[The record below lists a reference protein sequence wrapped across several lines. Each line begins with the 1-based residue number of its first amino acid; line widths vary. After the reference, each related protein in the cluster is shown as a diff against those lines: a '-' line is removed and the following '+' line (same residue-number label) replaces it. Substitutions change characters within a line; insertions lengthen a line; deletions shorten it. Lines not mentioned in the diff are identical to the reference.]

1 MRESMVKAMN
11 REITNSIVIT
21 GLRKSY
27 ERSPGSDAAYAI
39 DGISFDV
46 PKGQF
51 VTLLG
56 PSGCGKTTT
65 LRCIAGLEHATEGRI
80 EMGGEVVFDAQ
91 EKRHIKPE
99 ERPIAMVPQS
109 YGIWPHMRVVDN
121 AAFPMRHGR
130 HRRKGPEVRQR
141 ALEMLEQVGLAGMAD
156 RWATQ
161 LSGGQQQRLALA
173 RALLGD
179 PEVLLLDEPLSN
191 LDAKL
196 RAKLRQELRSFQEQ
210 FGVTSLYVT
219 HDQAEALA
227 MSDTVVVMNK
237 GRVEQIDRPER
248 LYDYPRSSF
257 VADFIGSAN
266 LFPVRDASPGRG
278 ERCSPRRTSGP
289 CSVPVPPPVRT
300 CSPTTVDSS
309 ACAPRTSRCDQAA
322 QARRRLRTS
331 SPQWW
336 SPRSSSVTG
345 SNSLSGRRAF
355 PSPCPREP
363 ACGAIRAWRS
373 SCDSTRPPPAISRA
387 DRRLVC

>member
-1 MRESMVKAMN
+1 MN
-11 REITNSIVIT
+11 RETTNSIVIT

-65 LRCIAGLEHATEGRI
+65 LRCIAGLEHATQGRI

-91 EKRHIKPE
+91 DKRHIKPE

-237 GRVEQIDRPER
+237 GRIEQIDRPER
-248 LYDYPRSSF
+248 LYDHPRSSF

-278 ERCSPRRTSGP
+278 GAVLAKTDIGP
-289 CSVPVPPPVRT
+289 VLCARSAPGQDVQHHNGGFVCVRPEDIDVRPGST
-300 CSPTTVDSS
+300 GATPAENEFAAVVESSEFLGDRLELVVRSAGIPITV
-309 ACAPRTSRCDQAA
+309 
-322 QARRRLRTS
+322 
-331 SPQWW
+331 
-336 SPRSSSVTG
+336 
-345 SNSLSGRRAF
+345 
-355 PSPCPREP
+355 
-363 ACGAIRAWRS
+363 
-373 SCDSTRPPPAISRA
+373 STRASLRCHQGMEVLV
-387 DRRLVC
+387 RLDPTSTSYLAS

>member
-1 MRESMVKAMN
+1 MTETMVKAMN
-11 REITNSIVIT
+11 TETTANSIVIT
-21 GLRKSY
+21 DLRKSY
-27 ERSPGSDAAYAI
+27 EKSSNSDTAYAV

-65 LRCIAGLEHATEGRI
+65 LRCVAGLEQATGGRI
-80 EMGGEVVFDAQ
+80 EMGGEVVFDAAK
-91 EKRHIKPE
+91 KRHVRPE

-109 YGIWPHMRVVDN
+109 YGIWPHMKVIDN
-121 AAFPMRHGR
+121 AAFPLRHGR
-130 HRRKGPEVRQR
+130 NRRKGPEVRQR

-173 RALLGD
+173 RALLGN

-196 RAKLRQELRSFQEQ
+196 RAKLRQELRSFQKQ
-210 FGVTSLYVT
+210 FGVTALYVT

-227 MSDTVVVMNK
+227 MSDTVIVMNQ

-248 LYDYPRSSF
+248 LYDHPRSSF

-266 LFPVRDASPGRG
+266 LFPVQDATAGGAGGVLAKTDIGPIFCTRSTPGEDVQPRDGGFVCVRPEDVEVRPDGAGTTPGDNEFAGVVESAEFLGDRLDLVV
-278 ERCSPRRTSGP
+278 RTAN
-289 CSVPVPPPVRT
+289 VPV
-300 CSPTTVDSS
+300 TV
-309 ACAPRTSRCDQAA
+309 
-322 QARRRLRTS
+322 
-331 SPQWW
+331 
-336 SPRSSSVTG
+336 
-345 SNSLSGRRAF
+345 
-355 PSPCPREP
+355 
-363 ACGAIRAWRS
+363 
-373 SCDSTRPPPAISRA
+373 STRANQSLRPGQEVVMRLAPAATSYLA
-387 DRRLVC
+387 D

>member
-1 MRESMVKAMN
+1 MTETMVEAMN
-11 REITNSIVIT
+11 RDTTTNSIVIT
-21 GLRKSY
+21 QLRKSY
-27 ERSPGSDAAYAI
+27 EKSADADAAYAV
-39 DGISFDV
+39 DNISFDV

-65 LRCIAGLEHATEGRI
+65 LRCVAGLEHATEGRI
-80 EMGGEVVFDAQ
+80 EMGGEVVFDAAR
-91 EKRHIKPE
+91 KRHVRPE

-109 YGIWPHMRVVDN
+109 YGIWPHMKVIDN

-130 HRRKGPEVRQR
+130 NRRRGPEVRQR

-210 FGVTSLYVT
+210 FGVTALYVT

-227 MSDTVVVMNK
+227 MSDTVIVMNK
-237 GRVEQIDRPER
+237 GRIEQIDRPER
-248 LYDYPRSSF
+248 LYDHPRSSF

-266 LFPVRDASPGRG
+266 LFPVRDASAGTRGGVLAKTDLGPVLCSRTAPGEEVRHHNGGFVCVRPEDVGVRPADADAAPADNEFTGVVESAEFLGDRLELVVRSANLPITVSTRAGQDLRPGR
-278 ERCSPRRTSGP
+278 EVVLRLSPAATSYL
-289 CSVPVPPPVRT
+289 
-300 CSPTTVDSS
+300 
-309 ACAPRTSRCDQAA
+309 A
-322 QARRRLRTS
+322 
-331 SPQWW
+331 
-336 SPRSSSVTG
+336 
-345 SNSLSGRRAF
+345 N
-355 PSPCPREP
+355 
-363 ACGAIRAWRS
+363 
-373 SCDSTRPPPAISRA
+373 
-387 DRRLVC
+387 